1 MAMVKEKQ
9 SWIEMPVQLIVLLV
23 HVEMIQE
30 LGNRFVK
37 ALDPTDHYCCLAL
50 VGGGHPCCI

>member
-1 MAMVKEKQ
+1 MVKVKQ
-9 SWIEMPVQLIVLLV
+9 SLTEMPVQSIVQLV

-50 VGGGHPCCI
+50 VGGGHLCCI